1 MSLKGKRIAIL
12 AGPDYEDLEL
22 HYPHLRLIE
31 EGAEVKVI
39 AMEKQTVVG
48 KHGLSIVPDLTF
60 AEAKPENFDCV
71 IVPGGWAPD
80 RLRRYPEVLNFV
92 RRMFELKKVVAA
104 ICHGPHVLISANI
117 LKGKTVTCVSAIK
130 DDVINAGAN
139 YVDQPVVRHENIITS
154 RVPADLPYFC
164 QEIIKALKS

>member
-1 MSLKGKRIAIL
+1 MSLKGKRVAIL
-12 AGPDYEDLEL
+12 AGSDYEDLEL

-92 RRMFELKKVVAA
+92 RRM
-104 ICHGPHVLISANI
+104 
-117 LKGKTVTCVSAIK
+117 
-130 DDVINAGAN
+130 
-139 YVDQPVVRHENIITS
+139 
-154 RVPADLPYFC
+154 
-164 QEIIKALKS
+164 